1 MAIKD
6 EKLMEKIQTL
16 ARSRGFIYPDSE
28 IYGGMANTWDFG
40 PLGIE
45 LKNNLKREWWK
56 FFVQSHENM
65 VGVDSALIMN
75 PKVWEASGHVGN
87 FTDSLVD
94 CKKCK
99 NRFRADHLVEDATG
113 IDVEGKDPKEIDKII
128 ASNKIA
134 CPTCK
139 AFDWTASRNFNILFQ
154 TQVGVIEDAK
164 SIAYLRG
171 ETAQGMF
178 VNFKNIV
185 NSSRKRVPFGIAQIG
200 KAFRNEITPGNYIFR
215 TREFEIAELEYFI
228 HPSTWEKSFDFWLTE
243 MHKFAASIGLPKA
256 KLHDHE
262 IPKDKLA
269 HYSKRTVDIEFD
281 FPFGQKE
288 LWGLA
293 YRQDFDLTNHI
304 KASGEDLSYTDSL
317 TNEKYVPHVIE
328 PTFGVER
335 TMLAVL
341 TASYTE
347 EKIADETRV
356 VLKLPTILAPF
367 KIAVLPLSK
376 KPELE
381 KVSHDVWKTLSSLGN
396 VDYDE
401 TQSIGKRYRRQDEI
415 GTPYCVTI
423 DFDSL
428 EDKSVTVRDRD
439 TMKQDRIKIAE
450 LVGYF
455 STKF

>member
-1 MAIKD
+1 
-6 EKLMEKIQTL
+6 
-16 ARSRGFIYPDSE
+16 
-28 IYGGMANTWDFG
+28 
-40 PLGIE
+40 
-45 LKNNLKREWWK
+45 
-56 FFVQSHENM
+56 
-65 VGVDSALIMN
+65 
-75 PKVWEASGHVGN
+75 
-87 FTDSLVD
+87 
-94 CKKCK
+94 
-99 NRFRADHLVEDATG
+99 
-113 IDVEGKDPKEIDKII
+113 
-128 ASNKIA
+128 
-134 CPTCK
+134 
-139 AFDWTASRNFNILFQ
+139 
-154 TQVGVIEDAK
+154 
-164 SIAYLRG
+164 
-171 ETAQGMF
+171 
-178 VNFKNIV
+178 
-185 NSSRKRVPFGIAQIG
+185 
-200 KAFRNEITPGNYIFR
+200 
-215 TREFEIAELEYFI
+215 
-228 HPSTWEKSFDFWLTE
+228 